1 MRGRQATHNMAEQ
14 SMGKL
19 ETEQPEGAYVPVDA
33 VFSDAPIGVDD
44 PCLGLGERLRHA
56 RTSAGLTLDSAAA
69 RTRIKRDFLEALET
83 MDPRGLPSR
92 AYAVGYLRTYAN
104 FLGLDAAAC
113 IDQFKAEVECDAGR
127 ATPTAPQE
135 RREIKLPR
143 GMVGAVLI
151 LGGVLAAAGWYGNY
165 LSQSQA
171 LADADAPAAILFHD
185 EAPLIAAERLSAPRP
200 EAIWSALPAAVSEG
214 ALTLEAA
221 APVEIE
227 VRDASGRILFAR
239 ELDVGEVYRAPDEP
253 GLTVSA
259 SNAGAVLVRAAGR
272 PLGPLGDPGEAVD
285 NVSAAEFILAAL
297 RAEPSE
303 PR

>member
-1 MRGRQATHNMAEQ
+1 MTGQ

-19 ETEQPEGAYVPVDA
+19 ETEGAYVPVDA
-33 VFSDAPIGVDD
+33 VFSDATVGIDD
-44 PCLGLGERLRHA
+44 PCLGLGERLQHA

-69 RTRIKRDFLEALET
+69 RTRIKRDYLDALET

-92 AYAVGYLRTYAN
+92 AYAIGYLRTYAN
-104 FLGLDAAAC
+104 FLGLDASAC
-113 IDQFKAEVECDAGR
+113 VAQFKAEVEVDAGR

-151 LGGVLAAAGWYGNY
+151 LGGVVAAAGWYGSY
-165 LSQSQA
+165 LSRSQA
-171 LADADAPAAILFHD
+171 FAGVDAPVGALFSDDAPLVADAG
-185 EAPLIAAERLSAPRP
+185 LSVPTP
-200 EAIWSALPAAVSEG
+200 EVIWSALPSAISEG

-227 VRDASGRILFAR
+227 VRDASGRILAAR
-239 ELDVGEVYRAPDEP
+239 ELDVGDVYRAPDEP

-259 SNAGAVLVRAAGR
+259 SDAGAVLVRAAGR
-272 PLGPLGDPGEAVD
+272 PLGPLGEQGQAVD
-285 NVSAAEFILAAL
+285 NISAAEFILAAL
-297 RAEPSE
+297 RADAEAD
-303 PR
+303 R